1 MCNFLNYFENFLI
14 FVSAVSGYVSV
25 SAFGLLNVVPVGIRS
40 FRLGLKIWA
49 LPAGIKNLKSI
60 IKRKKKKFDKIVFLT
75 KKLNA
80 IEVSAEES
88 FLNKF

>member
-1 MCNFLNYFENFLI
+1 MCNFLNYFENFLN

-25 SAFGLLNVVPVGIRS
+25 SAFGLLNVAPVGITS

-49 LPAGIKNLKSI
+49 LSGIKNLKSV
-60 IKRKKKKFDKIVFLT
+60 IKTKKKKFDKIVFLT

-80 IEVSAEES
+80 IKVSAEENL
-88 FLNKF
+88 FE

>member
-25 SAFGLLNVVPVGIRS
+25 SAFGLLNVVPVGITS

-49 LPAGIKNLKSI
+49 LSGIKNLKSV
-60 IKRKKKKFDKIVFLT
+60 IKTKKKKFDKIVFLT

-80 IEVSAEES
+80 IEVSAEDSLFE
-88 FLNKF
+88 

>member
-40 FRLGLKIWA
+40 FRLGLKI
-49 LPAGIKNLKSI
+49 
-60 IKRKKKKFDKIVFLT
+60 
-75 KKLNA
+75 
-80 IEVSAEES
+80 
-88 FLNKF
+88 

>member
-25 SAFGLLNVVPVGIRS
+25 SAFVLLNVAPVGITS

-49 LPAGIKNLKSI
+49 LSGIKNLKSV
-60 IKRKKKKFDKIVFLT
+60 IKFLT

-80 IEVSAEES
+80 IEVSAEENL
-88 FLNKF
+88 FE